1 MSYVKTQNGEVA
13 QYPYHLNLLK
23 KENPEVSF
31 PRTMSDE
38 LLASYGVYN
47 VEIQT
52 APSFNPKT
60 QIIESSYHPVLV
72 DGVWTI
78 TMNVVDLDEEGI
90 AVAASTKG
98 QMQRD
103 ERRLKLL
110 ETDWWAV
117 SDRTMTSEQI
127 AYRTA
132 LRNLPTHSNWPY
144 LDDDDWPVKP

>member
-1 MSYVKTQNGEVA
+1 MPYVKIQNGEVA

-52 APSFNPKT
+52 APSFNQKT
-60 QIIESSYHPVLV
+60 QIVESSYHPVLV
-72 DGVWTI
+72 DGLWTI

-90 AVAASTKG
+90 AVAASTKA

-110 ETDWWAV
+110 DTDWTAN
-117 SDRTMTSEQI
+117 SDVTMSSAMAT
-127 AYRTA
+127 YRQA
-132 LRNLPTHSNWPY
+132 LRDITAHSNWPY
-144 LDDDDWPVKP
+144 LENSDWPNKP